1 MTYISLAHHNSGIV
15 VISDMEAFTDYFC
28 FAKKQKQGRLVS
40 DIQVDEEAQ
49 PSEVISEG
57 KALEIDTALVSP
69 DASEDDDIL

>member
-57 KALEIDTALVSP
+57 KALEIDAALVSP

>member
-1 MTYISLAHHNSGIV
+1 VTYISLAHHNSGIV

-57 KALEIDTALVSP
+57 KALEIDAALVSP